1 MIVINIK
8 MINENELSKLLFID
22 NNKLKNNKTL
32 FGSPLKKFI
41 NNIYHK
47 FEIPKESFIISLY
60 YLYNFYNINKSD
72 KLLMKDFFE
81 NINIHFFTCLIISLK
96 QLYDE
101 IFSVKYAC
109 DLLNINYYE
118 FTKYELVI
126 LKGINWNTSYAS
138 NNFITFKNSVENY
151 MGLQMHMDYLD

>member
-1 MIVINIK
+1 
-8 MINENELSKLLFID
+8 MINENELSILLFIK

-41 NNIYHK
+41 NNIYSK

-72 KLLMKDFFE
+72 NLLMKDFFE

-96 QLYDE
+96 QLHDE
-101 IFSVKYAC
+101 IFNMKYIC
-109 DLLNINYYE
+109 NLLNINYYE
-118 FTKYELVI
+118 FTKYELII
-126 LKGINWNTSYAS
+126 LKGINWNTSYATDS
-138 NNFITFKNSVENY
+138 FIIFKNYVEHH
-151 MGLQMHMDYLD
+151 MGLQKHMDYLN